1 MNNRYRNIARLRK
14 YPFKTKDQLNQC
26 WQHIAEYI
34 YAALLQYK
42 KIERHTY
49 PGYDDVDTE
58 DKWEDALDAVLWSLG
73 TIQDKNKMAK
83 FVKLDGEE
91 RAAYDAKIRK
101 GLLLFGKHYEHL
113 WD

>member
-1 MNNRYRNIARLRK
+1 MLAAYRRIYLRCIAAI
-14 YPFKTKDQLNQC
+14 Q
-26 WQHIAEYI
+26 
-34 YAALLQYK
+34 

>member
-1 MNNRYRNIARLRK
+1 MLAAYRRIYLRCIAAI
-14 YPFKTKDQLNQC
+14 Q
-26 WQHIAEYI
+26 
-34 YAALLQYK
+34 

-58 DKWEDALDAVLWSLG
+58 DKWVDALDAVLWSLG

-101 GLLLFGKHYEHL
+101 RLAPFWQTLRAFMGLIGGAT
-113 WD
+113 